1 MAVRMWT
8 RIREDLRAAREQDP
22 AARST
27 AELVLAY
34 PGLHAVWLH
43 RIAHRLWQHPR
54 GRLLARLVSHFGR
67 GVTGI
72 EIHPGA
78 TLGRRLFIDQED
90 ASDEHKRRAHARLG
104 TLVGYCEASA
114 CRRQILLGYF
124 GEDAKP
130 CGNCDNCQE
139 AVPQADATREALLV
153 FAAIAQ
159 TGARFGAAHIVE
171 ILRGAKTQA
180 LEDMIESARE
190 RGANAIV
197 GVDLDYETVQVQD
210 GGAMLMVSASG
221 TAVVID

>member
-78 TLGRRLFIDQED
+78 TLGRRLFID
-90 ASDEHKRRAHARLG
+90 HG
-104 TLVGYCEASA
+104 MGVV
-114 CRRQILLGYF
+114 I
-124 GEDAKP
+124 GE
-130 CGNCDNCQE
+130 
-139 AVPQADATREALLV
+139 T
-153 FAAIAQ
+153 
-159 TGARFGAAHIVE
+159 
-171 ILRGAKTQA
+171 
-180 LEDMIESARE
+180 
-190 RGANAIV
+190 AIV
-197 GVDLDYETVQVQD
+197 GDDVLIYHGVTLGSRSAVAGRRHPLVGD
-210 GGAMLMVSASG
+210 G
-221 TAVVID
+221 VVIGAGARVLGPVTVGSGARIGANSVVVRDVPPGATMVGIPAREADTLVEWAIDPALLI